1 MLIMTMAQASALRVK
16 WKRQAAPE
24 KCEHMNLELELS
36 EGGQR
41 TGNYNCII
49 CGEPV
54 VRIASI

>member
-1 MLIMTMAQASALRVK
+1 MTMAQASALRVK